1 MNGYLSRREF
11 GKRLATFASG
21 TAILAQLPSC
31 ASMRHP
37 APTAQEL
44 GNDLTDLGGA
54 LSTDD
59 APRQAAAAD
68 FGQIVHRQPI
78 AVLKPRA
85 VEDVAKMVEFAN
97 RRGLKV
103 AMRGQG
109 HAMFGQ
115 SQVEGGV
122 VIDSNS
128 LNSVRMITLRGAPAI
143 EAGAGALWGQVVD
156 LAYGAKMTP
165 VVNVDPVY
173 LSVGGTI
180 STGGFG
186 GTSWRDGFQI
196 DHVLELEVVTGG
208 GKLVTCSDEHNPELF
223 NAALGGMGQCGLI
236 TKAILELA
244 PAPSYVRFFVLSYAD
259 LKAATA
265 DMMAIVEDGRFDH
278 VDGRSAPR
286 QGGGFTFNLEAVAF
300 YNAPNVPDDPRL
312 LAGLRFD
319 SQTARSMTYVEYYRR
334 QPSLPSAPHPW
345 LYLCL
350 PASKYLEYAMKV
362 FDTPAEF
369 AHSSPR
375 FSVWRRNSIKRP
387 LTRMPNEALVVRFQC
402 SRLPPPSADMS
413 AVLAMNRTL
422 FERAR
427 DMGGTR
433 LTTSAIPL
441 SQADWIQQCGPAW
454 KAFSAAKRRFD
465 PNNVLTPGPGIFPS

>member
-1 MNGYLSRREF
+1 MNAALSRREF
-11 GKRLATFASG
+11 GKRLATLVSG
-21 TAILAQLPSC
+21 TTILAQLPSC
-31 ASMRHP
+31 AYLSQP
-37 APTAQEL
+37 KPTAQEL
-44 GNDLTDLGGA
+44 ANELKAFGGP
-54 LSTDD
+54 LLTDD

-68 FGQIVHRQPI
+68 FGQIIHRRPI

-85 VEDVAKMVEFAN
+85 PEDIAKMVELAN
-97 RRGLKV
+97 RRGIKV

-115 SQVEGGV
+115 PQVEGGV
-122 VIDSNS
+122 VIDSS
-128 LNSVRMITLRGAPAI
+128 TLNSVRMLTFRGAPAI
-143 EAGAGALWGQVVD
+143 EAGGGALWGQVVD
-156 LAYGAKMTP
+156 LAYAAKLTP
-165 VVNVDPVY
+165 AVNVDPVY

-186 GTSWRDGFQI
+186 GTSWRDGFQT
-196 DHVLELEVVTGG
+196 DHVLELQVVTGN
-208 GKLVTCSDEHNPELF
+208 GKLVTCSDEHNSDLF

-244 PAPSYVRFFVLSYAD
+244 PAPSDVRLFVLSYAD
-259 LKAATA
+259 LETATA
-265 DMMAIVEDGRFDH
+265 DMMTIVEDGRYEH
-278 VDGRSAPR
+278 IDGRSAVR
-286 QGGGFTFNLEAVAF
+286 QGGGFTYNLEAGAF

-312 LAGLRFD
+312 LAGLRFG
-319 SQTARSMTYVEYYRR
+319 SQTVRTMTYVEYYRR

-350 PASKYLEYAMKV
+350 PASKYLEYARRV

-369 AHSSPR
+369 AYSSPR

-402 SRLPPPSADMS
+402 SRLPPPSADIS
-413 AVLAMNRTL
+413 AVVAMNRTL
-422 FERAR
+422 YERAR

-433 LTTSAIPL
+433 LTTSAIPM
-441 SQADWIQQCGPAW
+441 SQADWIQQYGSAW
-454 KAFSAAKRRFD
+454 KAFSDAKGRFD